1 VVRLKDLPIRHKVLI
16 VALLP
21 LGTGLL
27 LASAVYTFKEKSA
40 YQDDLATNLSVLAKI
55 VGRNA
60 APALADEAA
69 ALSLLETLGAD
80 QHLVAAAIYDRD
92 GKVLARFDYQRR
104 SDAADV
110 PPLRRGETAVGEK
123 TLAVYR
129 PIVLDGKEVG
139 HVYLESDLAA
149 LDERLSRYLG
159 VTLLVL
165 AVAGLVAFVIAV
177 YLRRWISEPLQR
189 VCARLEDIAQ
199 GEGDLTQRIE
209 SEAKDEVGDLARW
222 FNTFIDAQ
230 RGRVL
235 AVAQTSRLLG
245 ASSDQLATVS
255 EQMSAN
261 AEETSTQANVV
272 SNASEQVSGKLQRV
286 ATAAE
291 QLHASIREIAKSAV
305 EAAQVAGS
313 AVNEAETAGSTVAR
327 LGESGQ
333 WIGDVVRVINS
344 IAEQTNLLALNATIE
359 AARAGD
365 AGKGF
370 AVVANEVKELAKETA
385 AATEDIGLKIKTIQ
399 EDTRAAVDAIERIRK
414 VINRISDIQNT
425 IATAVEEQTATTNE
439 IGKNVLMAAGNSG
452 EIAQSIGGVAEAA
465 RMTASGAHE
474 TRKAATE
481 LTKMAAE
488 LEQIVGRF
496 RYERGE
502 ESVAYEVAE
511 AAHAGWRG

>member
-1 VVRLKDLPIRHKVLI
+1 MNRLKDLPIRHKVLI

-21 LGTGLL
+21 LATGLL
-27 LASAVYTFKEKSA
+27 LACAVYTFKEKAASR
-40 YQDDLATNLSVLAKI
+40 DDLAANLSVLAKI
-55 VGRNA
+55 VGKNA
-60 APALADEAA
+60 AGTLADEAI
-69 ALSLLETLGAD
+69 ALRLLETLGAD
-80 QHLVAAAIYDRD
+80 SHLLAAAIYDRD
-92 GKVLARFDYQRR
+92 GKVIARYDYRQ
-104 SDAADV
+104 AGVAEV
-110 PPLRRGETAVGEK
+110 PPLRRGETTMGDES
-123 TLAVYR
+123 LAVYR
-129 PIVLDGKEVG
+129 PIVHEGKEVG
-139 HVYLESDLAA
+139 HVYLESDLAS
-149 LDERLSRYLG
+149 LDARLSRYLG

-165 AVAGLVAFVIAV
+165 AVAGLVAFLIAI
-177 YLRRWISEPLQR
+177 YLRRWISVPLQR
-189 VCARLEDIAQ
+189 VRARLEEIAS
-199 GEGDLTQRIE
+199 GESDLTQRIE
-209 SEAKDEVGDLARW
+209 SEGKDEVGDLARW
-222 FNTFIDAQ
+222 FNTFVDAQ
-230 RGRVL
+230 RVRIL
-235 AVAQTSRLLG
+235 AIAQNSRLLG

-261 AEETSTQANVV
+261 AEETSTQASVV
-272 SNASEQVSGKLQRV
+272 SNASEQVSTKLQRV

-305 EAAQVAGS
+305 EAAQTAGS
-313 AVNEAETAGSTVAR
+313 AVTEAETAGKTVAR

-359 AARAGD
+359 AARAGE

-385 AATEDIGLKIKTIQ
+385 AATEDIDHKIKAIQ
-399 EDTRAAVDAIERIRK
+399 EDTRAAVEAIGRIGK
-414 VINRISDIQNT
+414 VIGRISDIQHT

-452 EIAQSIGGVAEAA
+452 EIAHSIGGVAEAA

-474 TRKAATE
+474 TRKAAAE
-481 LTKMAAE
+481 LNKMASE

-496 RYERGE
+496 RYEGAE

-511 AAHAGWRG
+511 AAQSGWRS

>member
-1 VVRLKDLPIRHKVLI
+1 MLRLKDLPIRHKVLI

-21 LGTGLL
+21 LSTGLL
-27 LASAVYTFKEKSA
+27 LACAVYTFKEKAASR
-40 YQDDLATNLSVLAKI
+40 DDLATNLSILAKI
-55 VGRNA
+55 VGKSA
-60 APALADEAA
+60 SATLANETVAMK
-69 ALSLLETLGAD
+69 LLEALGAD
-80 QHLVAAAIYDRD
+80 PHLMTAAIYDRD
-92 GKVLARFDYQRR
+92 GSVIASFDYRGT
-104 SDAADV
+104 DAPDI
-110 PPLRRGETAVGEK
+110 PPLQRGNTAMGDDS
-123 TLAVYR
+123 LAVTR
-129 PIVLDGKEVG
+129 PIVSDGKEIG
-139 HVYLESDLAA
+139 HVYLESDLST
-149 LDERLSRYLG
+149 LDARLSRYLG

-165 AVAGLVAFVIAV
+165 AVAGLIAFLIAI
-177 YLRRWISEPLQR
+177 YLRRWISVPLQR
-189 VCARLEDIAQ
+189 VRARLEEIAQ
-199 GEGDLTQRIE
+199 GEADLTQRID
-209 SEAKDEVGDLARW
+209 SEGKDEVGDLARW
-222 FNTFIDAQ
+222 FNAFVDAQ
-230 RGRVL
+230 RARIL
-235 AVAQTSRLLG
+235 AIAQNSQLLG

-261 AEETSTQANVV
+261 AEETSTQATVV
-272 SNASEQVSGKLQRV
+272 SNASEQVSTKLQRV

-305 EAAQVAGS
+305 EAAQTAGS
-313 AVNEAETAGSTVAR
+313 AVTEADTAGKTVAR

-359 AARAGD
+359 AARAGE

-385 AATEDIGLKIKTIQ
+385 AATEDIDHKIKAIQ
-399 EDTRAAVDAIERIRK
+399 EDTRAAVDAIARIGK
-414 VINRISDIQNT
+414 VIARISDIQHT

-452 EIAQSIGGVAEAA
+452 EIAQSIGGVADAA

-474 TRKAATE
+474 TRKAAAE
-481 LTKMAAE
+481 LAKMASE

-496 RYERGE
+496 RYEGGE

-511 AAHAGWRG
+511 AAHSGWRP

>member
-1 VVRLKDLPIRHKVLI
+1 MLI

-21 LGTGLL
+21 LATGLL

-40 YQDDLATNLSVLAKI
+40 YGDDLAGRLSLLAKI

-60 APALADEAA
+60 ASTVGDEAA
-69 ALSLLETLGAD
+69 ALKLLETLGAD
-80 QHLVAAAIYDRD
+80 PHLIAAAIYDRQ
-92 GKVLARFDYQRR
+92 GQVIARFDFRRR
-104 SDAADV
+104 SDAPDV
-110 PPLRRGETAVGEK
+110 PPLRRGETIESEESLTAF
-123 TLAVYR
+123 R
-129 PIVLDGKEVG
+129 PIVHEGKEIG
-139 HVYLESDLAA
+139 HVYLESDLKA
-149 LDERLSRYLG
+149 LDARLARFLN
-159 VTLLVL
+159 VTILVL
-165 AVAGLVAFVIAV
+165 AVAGLVAFVIAI

-189 VCARLEDIAQ
+189 VRTRLEEITR
-199 GEGDLTQRIE
+199 GEADLTQRIE
-209 SEAKDEVGDLARW
+209 SESKDEVGDLARW
-222 FNTFIDAQ
+222 FNTFVDTQ

-235 AVAQTSRLLG
+235 AIAQNSRLLG

-305 EAAQVAGS
+305 EAAHVAGN
-313 AVNEAETAGSTVAR
+313 AVTETETAGKTVAR

-333 WIGDVVRVINS
+333 WIGEVVRVINS

-359 AARAGD
+359 AARAGE

-385 AATEDIGLKIKTIQ
+385 AATEDIGHKIKAIQ
-399 EDTRAAVDAIERIRK
+399 ADTKDAVDAIERIRK
-414 VINRISDIQNT
+414 VITRISDIQNT

-474 TRKAATE
+474 TRKAAME
-481 LTKMAAE
+481 LAKMASE

-496 RYERGE
+496 RYERTE

-511 AAHAGWRG
+511 AAHAGWRA